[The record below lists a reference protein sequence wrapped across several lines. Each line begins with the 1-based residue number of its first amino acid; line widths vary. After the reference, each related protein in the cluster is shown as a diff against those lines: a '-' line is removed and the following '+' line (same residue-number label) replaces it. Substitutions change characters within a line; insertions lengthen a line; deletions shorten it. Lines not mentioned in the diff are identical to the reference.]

1 MSVAFTGTT
10 KLPHYNPRPMSSVT
24 HSYYEWQLSTLMLA
38 YDTVDPID
46 RDDTDAHAKRQQAC
60 EKELY
65 DLVQAVLPK
74 EYLENPKTDFP
85 PDVVVELTKATIRR
99 AATIVAGG

>member
-1 MSVAFTGTT
+1 
-10 KLPHYNPRPMSSVT
+10 MSSVT

-38 YDTVDPID
+38 YDAVDPLE
-46 RDDTDAHAKRQQAC
+46 RDDSDAHAKRQQDC

-74 EYLENPKTDFP
+74 DYLENPQEDFP

-99 AATIVAGG
+99 AATIVAAG